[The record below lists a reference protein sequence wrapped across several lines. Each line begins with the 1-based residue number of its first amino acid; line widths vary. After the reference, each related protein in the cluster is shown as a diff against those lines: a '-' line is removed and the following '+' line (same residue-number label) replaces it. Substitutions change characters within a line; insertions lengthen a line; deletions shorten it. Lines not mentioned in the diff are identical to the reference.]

1 MRAQTRWTLLLAAL
15 AVTGWLALRAPS
27 DGGPAAAFAP
37 TVAAVDPTQTAVK
50 KGASVSPA
58 RERQRI
64 ESAQADPFFPATAA
78 PKRPVQK
85 IAPVPVP
92 VVLPPPSPP
101 SAPPLPFTYFG
112 RVAGPSGAGSVYIAR
127 GNDLLTVK
135 AGEVIDGVYRVERIT
150 EEEIVFVYLPLD
162 VRQAL
167 RIPS

>member
-1 MRAQTRWTLLLAAL
+1 MRTQTRWTLLLAAL

-50 KGASVSPA
+50 KARACRPHASASASNQPRRTRSFPHRAPSGPSKKSLRFRFQLCSRHHRRPA
-58 RERQRI
+58 RRRCL
-64 ESAQADPFFPATAA
+64 SLL
-78 PKRPVQK
+78 RP
-85 IAPVPVP
+85 
-92 VVLPPPSPP
+92 
-101 SAPPLPFTYFG
+101 
-112 RVAGPSGAGSVYIAR
+112 RRRPSGAGSVYIAR

-162 VRQAL
+162 VRQ
-167 RIPS
+167 R